1 MYYPAVSA
9 DSHVVEP
16 PNCYVDYID
25 PRFRDRAPRV
35 ERHPSGRDHFVIE
48 GLEHSVPLGFIDGAG
63 ITPSERQRT
72 LRTKTFDDVRPGAY
86 RGAARLADLDR
97 DGIEAEVIYASVGM
111 VLCTHP
117 DVEYKDACFKAY
129 NRWLEAFCA
138 DGSGRLFGLA
148 QTAVKSID
156 SAIEDFRLAKK
167 QGHVGMMMVGDPVYE
182 DYDHPDYDALW
193 QCATDLEMPIC
204 FHILTAKRGS
214 TEHAFKPE
222 RGHPLNAFMGIIRAI
237 QDIVGLF
244 TLGGVFERNPGLE
257 LVSAESDAGWLAH
270 YMYRMDHAVHNAKD
284 DGLLRGLSKLPS
296 EYIRSNVWT
305 TFQDDWVA
313 FKMKDLVNV
322 ERLLWAND
330 YPHTD
335 STWPRSQQLLEQ
347 HASELSEKERHA
359 ILRGNVIDLFK
370 LPIAS
375 RPEAA
380 ASA

>member
-1 MYYPAVSA
+1 MFYPGAVSA
-9 DSHVVEP
+9 DSHIVEP
-16 PNCYVDYID
+16 PNCYIDYIE
-25 PRFRDRAPRV
+25 PKFRDRAPRV
-35 ERHPSGRDHFVIE
+35 VRHESGREQFLID
-48 GLEHSVPLGFIDGAG
+48 GLKNSVPFGFIDGAG
-63 ITPSERQRT
+63 IKPSERQAT

-86 RGAARLADLDR
+86 QGLARLADLDR
-97 DGIEAEVIYASVGM
+97 DGIAAEVIYASVGM

-117 DVEYKDACFKAY
+117 DPEYKDACFKAY
-129 NRWLEAFCA
+129 NRWLESFCSDA
-138 DGSGRLFGLA
+138 PERLFGLA
-148 QTAVKSID
+148 MTAVTSVD
-156 SAIEDFRLAKK
+156 AAIEDFRLAKE

-193 QCATDLEMPIC
+193 ECATDLELPIC

-214 TEHAFKPE
+214 TEDAFKAE
-222 RGHPLNAFMGIIRAI
+222 RGHPVNAFMGIIRAI

-244 TLGGVFERNPGLE
+244 TLGGVFERNPGLK

-270 YMYRMDHAVHNAKD
+270 YMYRMDHAVFNAKD

-296 EYIRSNVWT
+296 EYIRSNVWA

-335 STWPRSQQLLEQ
+335 STWPKSQALLAE
-347 HASELSEKERHA
+347 HAAGLNEAERHA
-359 ILRGNVIDLFK
+359 ILRGNVIDLFN
-370 LPIAS
+370 LPLS
-375 RPEAA
+375 RYPATA
-380 ASA
+380 